1 MSIFIKENREYDVIV
16 IGGGPSGVSAAV
28 ASARRG
34 AKTLLIESTYSLGGM
49 ATSGLVTSFAP
60 FDDGIRRISCGI
72 AEEIVRASN
81 KATFGVDEDDLGWL
95 PISPE
100 DFKMILD
107 KMVTDSG
114 ADICFGT
121 VICGADSERGVV
133 KSILGANKNGLCR
146 YRAKA
151 FVDCTGDADVAAFAG
166 AEFVTGDRN
175 GETQPATLCFILSGV
190 NDETFRQP
198 IVYGG
203 NPASPIHKI
212 RALGDKYP
220 LITDDHLCVDK
231 IAPGVVAF
239 NAGHVP
245 VLDYTSNADVSKSI
259 MLGRRVARQFRDA
272 LAEVDP
278 ETFGNAYLVST
289 APNLGVR
296 ETRRIVGEYSLT
308 VDDYLARRTFPD
320 EIARN
325 CYFIDI
331 HTTTMHTLHGE
342 EADKERCY
350 YEPGESH
357 GIPFRCLIPKGYSN
371 LLVAGRSI
379 SCERAVQASI
389 RVMPNC
395 FTTGE
400 AAGLAAAMA
409 AERAIVVTELDV
421 SLLRVELKKNGAYF
435 L

>member
-1 MSIFIKENREYDVIV
+1 MNLRIRENREYDVIV
-16 IGGGPSGVSAAV
+16 IGGGPSGVAAAV
-28 ASARRG
+28 SSARRG

-72 AEEIVRASN
+72 AEEIVRESN
-81 KATFGVDEDDLGWL
+81 KAAYGVDEEDLGWL

-100 DFKMILD
+100 DFKVILD
-107 KMVTDSG
+107 ELVTESG
-114 ADICFGT
+114 ADVCFGT
-121 VICGADSERGVV
+121 VICDAESENGVV
-133 KSILGANKNGLCR
+133 TSILGANKNGLCR
-146 YRAKA
+146 YFAKQ
-151 FVDCTGDADVAAFAG
+151 FVDCTGDADIAAFAG
-166 AEFVTGDRN
+166 AEFIIGDDS
-175 GETQPATLCFILSGV
+175 GETQPATLCFILSGI
-190 NDETFRQP
+190 NDDTFRQP
-198 IVYGG
+198 KVYGG
-203 NPASPIHKI
+203 SPDSPIHKI
-212 RALGDKYP
+212 RALVDKYP
-220 LITDDHLCVDK
+220 LITDDHLCVGK
-231 IAPGVVAF
+231 IAPGVVSF

-245 VLDYTSNADVSKSI
+245 VLDYTDNADIGKSI
-259 MLGRRVARQFRDA
+259 MLGRLVARQFRDA

-296 ETRRIVGEYSLT
+296 ETRRIAGEYSLT
-308 VDDYLARRTFPD
+308 VEDYLARRTFDD

-331 HTTTMHTLHGE
+331 HTTKMQALSGE
-342 EADKERCY
+342 AEEKARCY
-350 YEPGESH
+350 YDKGESH
-357 GIPFRCLIPKGYSN
+357 GIPFRCLIPKGFAN

-379 SCERAVQASI
+379 SCERAVQASV

-409 AERAIVVTELDV
+409 AEKGISVSDLDV
-421 SLLRVELKKNGAYF
+421 GELRQALRQNGAYF
-435 L
+435 F